1 MRSRLFLPAFFLAS
15 LAVLA
20 AAVCKNK
27 AEAPSAPVLES
38 RGGGSVISGTLTV
51 DPKLAWKISPSDVL
65 FIIAKRTDGA
75 GGPPVAVARYSD
87 LKFPFKYSLSQD
99 NVMMA
104 GGTFEGKLNV
114 SARVSKSG
122 EAMGQMGDLS
132 GVYPGNPV
140 SVGESGIDFAINAV
154 N

>member
-1 MRSRLFLPAFFLAS
+1 M
-15 LAVLA
+15 
-20 AAVCKNK
+20 
-27 AEAPSAPVLES
+27 
-38 RGGGSVISGTLTV
+38 
-51 DPKLAWKISPSDVL
+51 
-65 FIIAKRTDGA
+65 
-75 GGPPVAVARYSD
+75 ARYSD
-87 LKFPFKYSLSQD
+87 LKFPFKYSLSKD

-104 GGTFEGKLNV
+104 GGAFAGKLNI

-132 GVYPGNPV
+132 GSYPGNPV